1 MDMQETKRVEM
12 LLDDLEGMRIGD
24 DGSASEVW
32 AQVVVVV
39 NAINWLASRRDA
51 QVITVAPVD
60 DILEKLKRWV
70 ARLVRKL
77 SEIVKD
83 LADGTSFSLSVGT
96 GVSLTITFPP
106 PTGAST

>member
-1 MDMQETKRVEM
+1 MDMQETRRIEM
-12 LLDDLEGMRIGD
+12 LLDELERMRIGD

-39 NAINWLASRRDA
+39 SAINWLTSRRDA
-51 QVITVAPVD
+51 QVITVAHTD
-60 DILEKLKRWV
+60 DILDKLETWI

-77 SEIVKD
+77 TEIVKD

-106 PTGAST
+106 PKGVSA